1 MSEDNKDIITTQQT
15 AASVPQEQTAPET
28 GKKGDKAPKGEKLQA
43 ADDKDKKRKHRSLGL
58 RILSFINDMTMTV
71 ASVCAVT
78 LLFLCAVSVYVSPA
92 YFKYASVLGLI
103 FPGAVALTVLVFIIC
118 LVFCFRR
125 SWICFVGLCLTFGS
139 IRSYF
144 PINPFQAAHLPS
156 SEALRVMTYNTHGT
170 GNVKDSTL
178 QTDYLQ
184 YVLDQQAD
192 IFVFQEGSPEFL
204 EWDSI
209 NPRFRQRYPYCEIP
223 FPGQSTH
230 QGCCSRYPIKRS
242 EVVTH
247 VGSGNAAIA
256 FWIEHPTQH
265 EILVINCHLRSNQLT
280 EGEREQYS
288 AIVHNSNQTAKETE
302 QTHNTVRMLADKFIK
317 AAELRAHMA
326 DTIADF
332 LNKHRDVPTIVCG
345 DFNDTPIS
353 YSCSRVKRCG
363 LNDAF
368 RMTGNGMGRS
378 FNKDAIAVRIDHA
391 FCSDHFQP
399 ISARIDKLP
408 DWSDHYPLIVTFEWA
423 KK

>member
-1 MSEDNKDIITTQQT
+1 MSEDSKDILTTQQT
-15 AASVPQEQTAPET
+15 AAPAPQQPTAEESDTKGGKVKKDET
-28 GKKGDKAPKGEKLQA
+28 PKS

-71 ASVCAVT
+71 ASVCAVM
-78 LLFLCAVSVYVSPA
+78 LLFCCAASVYVSPV

-156 SEALRVMTYNTHGT
+156 SEALRVMTYNTHGA

-192 IFVFQEGSPEFL
+192 IFLFQEGSPEFL

-223 FPGQSTH
+223 FPSQSTY

-256 FWIEHPTQH
+256 FWIEHPTKH
-265 EILVINCHLRSNQLT
+265 EILVVNCHLRSNQLT

-288 AIVHNSNQTAKETE
+288 TIVHNSNQAAKETE

-317 AAELRAHMA
+317 AAELRAQMA

-332 LNKHRDVPTIVCG
+332 LSKHPDVPTIVCG

-391 FCSDHFQP
+391 FCSDHLQP

>member
-1 MSEDNKDIITTQQT
+1 MSEENKDIHTTPQAETPATQQEAT
-15 AASVPQEQTAPET
+15 SKKPVN
-28 GKKGDKAPKGEKLQA
+28 GKDEKS
-43 ADDKDKKRKHRSLGL
+43 KKRKHRPLGL
-58 RILSFINDMTMTV
+58 RIISFLNDMTMTV
-71 ASVCAVT
+71 ASICAVT
-78 LLFLCAVSVYVSPA
+78 LLLCCAVSVYVSPVNI
-92 YFKYASVLGLI
+92 KYASLLGLI
-103 FPGAVALTVLVFIIC
+103 FPGAVALTVLVFLIC
-118 LVFCFRR
+118 IVFCFRR
-125 SWICFVGLCLTFGS
+125 SWICLVGLLLASGS

-156 SEALRVMTYNTHGT
+156 SEALRIMTYNTHGA

-192 IFVFQEGSPEFL
+192 VFLFQEGSPQFL

-209 NPRFRQRYPYCEIP
+209 NPRFRQRYPYCDIP
-223 FPGQSTH
+223 FPSQSTY
-230 QGCCSRYPIKRS
+230 QGCCSRYPIKRT

-256 FWIEHPTQH
+256 FWIEHPTKKD
-265 EILVINCHLRSNQLT
+265 ILIINCHLRSNQLT

-288 AIVHNSNQTAKETE
+288 DIVHNSNQAAKETDR
-302 QTHNTVRMLADKFIK
+302 TYNTSRMLASKFVK

-326 DTIADF
+326 DTIADY
-332 LNKHRDVPTIVCG
+332 LNKHKGVPTIVCG

-353 YSCSRVKRCG
+353 YSCYRVKRCG
-363 LNDAF
+363 LNDTF

-391 FCSDHFQP
+391 FCSDHLKP

-408 DWSDHYPLIVTFEWA
+408 DWSDHYPLIVTYEWN
-423 KK
+423 K